1 MHRFFVLEENI
12 LENTIKIVGTDV
24 NHIKNVLR
32 LSIED
37 KVEVIGSKYNYDC
50 EISHISKDEILLL
63 IKEVKDKTNESNL
76 RISLFQGLPKS
87 SKMETIIQKC
97 TELGVYN
104 FYPVST
110 NRSVVKINDMKKEE
124 KKVQRWQLIAEE
136 ASKQSKRDIIPKVEN
151 ILGFNDMME
160 KIKDKVVIVPYESE
174 EKLSI
179 KGLKAS
185 LENVDE
191 INIIIGPEGGFEE
204 YEIEKLKNSGAHIVT
219 LGPRILRTETAGVV
233 TATILMYEFG
243 DLGVIK

>member
-50 EISHISKDEILLL
+50 EISHISKDDILLL

-204 YEIEKLKNSGAHIVT
+204 YEIEKLKDSGAHIVT

-233 TATILMYEFG
+233 TAAILMYEFG

>member
-63 IKEVKDKTNESNL
+63 IKEEKDKTNESNL

-179 KGLKAS
+179 KGLKTS

>member
-179 KGLKAS
+179 KGLKTS

-204 YEIEKLKNSGAHIVT
+204 YEIEKLKDSEAHIVT

>member
-179 KGLKAS
+179 KGLKTS

>member
-50 EISHISKDEILLL
+50 EISHISKDDILLL

-204 YEIEKLKNSGAHIVT
+204 YEIEKLKDSEAHIVT

-233 TATILMYEFG
+233 TAAILMYEFG